1 MESARR
7 HRLRILLIAT
17 LLSLATAEVI
27 TRWLL
32 RGNTPAGMV
41 FRDDLLYSYA
51 PHAQVGDLRLNDIG
65 CIGDSLAERRPEE
78 ELVVLLGGSTSF
90 SRRYVEAVHSRLRR
104 MAPER
109 SFRIFSCGR
118 PRYTSYMNRVQLDEI
133 LRRAA
138 PDFVVL
144 YMGINDNIY
153 NSFPWTRDLPRV
165 GYFDWRS
172 LRTSILFELLRY
184 HLVDKA
190 WRSTPDF
197 DRDDLRSPEIFRRN
211 VAAMISAARKAGAQ
225 VVLSTFAIGLPTE
238 DQALAS
244 HIEAG
249 EARMQHFW
257 GRIEPTRIGVAAH
270 NEVVGRLAAE
280 SSLPV
285 ADVAGAMPRDGLHFG
300 DICHLTPTGEE
311 ILGTQIAD
319 AILVGGP
326 TPTAG
331 AALNESEWSPR

>member
-51 PHAQVGDLRLNDIG
+51 PHTQVGDLELNDMG
-65 CIGDSLAERRPEE
+65 CIGDSLAERRSEE

-90 SRRYVEAVHSRLRR
+90 SRRYVEAVRKRLVSL
-104 MAPER
+104 APDR
-109 SFRIFSCGR
+109 SFRLFSCGR
-118 PRYTSYMNRVQLDEI
+118 PRYTSYMNRVQLDQI
-133 LRRAA
+133 LTRAS

-153 NSFPWTRDLPRV
+153 NSFPWTGDLPRV
-165 GYFDWRS
+165 GYFDWKT
-172 LRTSILFELLRY
+172 LRTSIAFELLRY

-197 DRDDLRSPEIFRRN
+197 DRETLRSPEIFRRN
-211 VAAMISAARKAGAQ
+211 IEAMISTARSAGAR
-225 VVLSTFAIGLPTE
+225 VILSTFAIGLPT
-238 DQALAS
+238 DDRALEA
-244 HIEAG
+244 HIDRG

-257 GRIEPTRIGVAAH
+257 GHVEPTRLGVSSH
-270 NEVVGRLAAE
+270 NEVTADLAAQYD
-280 SSLPV
+280 LPLANV
-285 ADVAGAMPRDGLHFG
+285 AAAIPRDGRHFG
-300 DICHLTPTGEE
+300 DICHLTPAGEA
-311 ILGTQIAD
+311 ILGTTIAD
-319 AILVGGP
+319 AILQASP
-326 TPTAG
+326 PPTARPTI
-331 AALNESEWSPR
+331 NE